1 MKGFS
6 LGIREGS
13 KLSSSDTFSR
23 IFLNI
28 VFMLTED
35 DGKEKQTRIYI
46 GEFVS
51 RKCTEA
57 LQMDILIYSV
67 SRLKYLRY
75 FK

>member
-1 MKGFS
+1 
-6 LGIREGS
+6 
-13 KLSSSDTFSR
+13 
-23 IFLNI
+23 
-28 VFMLTED
+28 MLTEV

-46 GEFVS
+46 GEFVG